1 MTQELEIIDKTQDK
15 AKVEILSATPVIAPP
30 VPIVPAPVVPEPVKQ
45 AETSTQIVTQSP
57 VDEAQVA
64 IEAFVAELKASPAM
78 AEIVALAKSV
88 KKENESL
95 KDAIKNVAILMA
107 KKEEKAIEPVK
118 VAVDVPASAPAPDVL
133 SAKEV
138 AKDFMKEI
146 EKRDEKIEKL
156 SKKLVELEELT
167 NRGVKKAVESLSADT
182 KPKREYVLGSD
193 GWISHK

>member
-45 AETSTQIVTQSP
+45 AETSTPIVTQSP